1 VLKPFV
7 ATVVFACG
15 LAAAQQETKPASPEG
30 QPNVKINYLNVCAPS
45 ADEQAALKSAM
56 ARVQTKSPFSR
67 DFEITRGRATLK
79 DAPEAKFVRL
89 RKDFVAESALMTA
102 QYSMSRDT
110 DNTIEI
116 LVLRMRDPKDF
127 HEISFE
133 DRVSAAAASPVSLL
147 GVDTPVVR
155 VRVERLSKPSVVLAR
170 CEGADQNAYEA
181 IFRQASDIMAQYRAA
196 LGLRAFRSD
205 IAWLSSEN
213 AVKQPGSGTAAPK
226 SAK

>member
-1 VLKPFV
+1 VLNPFV
-7 ATVVFACG
+7 TIVIFACG
-15 LAAAQQETKPASPEG
+15 LAVAQQETKPASPEG

-45 ADEQAALKSAM
+45 ADEQVALKSAM

-102 QYSMSRDT
+102 QYSMSRDA
-110 DNTIEI
+110 DDTIEI
-116 LVLRMRDPKDF
+116 LVLRTRDPKDF

-155 VRVERLSKPSVVLAR
+155 IRLERLSKPSAVLAR
-170 CEGADQNAYEA
+170 CEGADQNAYEPL
-181 IFRQASDIMAQYRAA
+181 FRQASDIMAQYRAA

-205 IAWLSSEN
+205 IAWLNSESAAN
-213 AVKQPGSGTAAPK
+213 RTRSGTAAPK

>member
-1 VLKPFV
+1 MLFPI
-7 ATVVFACG
+7 
-15 LAAAQQETKPASPEG
+15 LAFTQQETKPEA
-30 QPNVKINYLNVCAPS
+30 QPDVKINYLNVCTPS
-45 ADEQAALKSAM
+45 ADEQAAIKSAM

-67 DFEITRGRATLK
+67 DFEITRGRTTLK

-102 QYSMSRDT
+102 QYSMSRDA

-133 DRVSAAAASPVSLL
+133 DRVSTAAASPVSLL
-147 GVDTPVVR
+147 GVDTPVAR

-170 CEGADQNAYEA
+170 CEAADQNAYQPL
-181 IFRQASDIMAQYRAA
+181 FRQASDIMAQYRAA
-196 LGLRAFRSD
+196 LGLASFRSD
-205 IAWLSSEN
+205 IAWLGNETGAKRPS
-213 AVKQPGSGTAAPK
+213 SGTTSQK